1 MARYNLAN
9 NDIAISTQQN
19 LSTAYKT
26 ITQIHA
32 TTGATTLRRGWIYD
46 VMVGA
51 DGTPADNVINWV
63 VNRNTTAGT
72 ATSHAPTPLEGPSPT
87 GDAAALLTGLV
98 NHTIE
103 PTVTDVTGL
112 IQVAVNQRAS
122 YRWVAAPGGELVVP
136 AVNVNGIGVRA
147 KSPAYASTATAS
159 MSYWE

>member
-9 NDIAISTQQN
+9 NDIAIATQQN

-26 ITQIHA
+26 LVQA
-32 TTGATTLRRGWIYD
+32 SAATGATTLRRGWVYD

-51 DGTPADNVINWV
+51 DGTPADNVINWI
-63 VNRNTTAGT
+63 VNRNSTAGT
-72 ATSHAPTPLEGPSPT
+72 ATSHAPTPLDS
-87 GDAAALLTGLV
+87 GDAVALLTCLV

-112 IQVAVNQRAS
+112 VQIAVNQRAS
-122 YRWVAAPGGELVVP
+122 YRWVAAPGGELIIP
-136 AVNVNGIGVRA
+136 ATNVNGIGVRA

-159 MSYWE
+159 MSFYE